1 MRLYTRQSDFVNGYA
16 NYSDSDFLSF
26 HRDIAFMLSKK
37 CSHVVGLNRYFQTRL
52 GTNW

>member
-26 HRDIAFMLSKK
+26 HRDIASMLSKK
-37 CSHVVGLNRYFQTRL
+37 CSHVVGLHGYFQTRL
-52 GTNW
+52 GY